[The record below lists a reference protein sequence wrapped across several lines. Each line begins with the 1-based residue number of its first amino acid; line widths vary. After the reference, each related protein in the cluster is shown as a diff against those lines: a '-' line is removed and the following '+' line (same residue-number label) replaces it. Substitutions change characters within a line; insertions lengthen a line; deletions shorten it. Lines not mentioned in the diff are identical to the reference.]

1 MNIEIH
7 LTEEVL
13 QVLQDTLVAA
23 SICRLG
29 VSDDDSEGSSTLTD
43 LVLVS
48 ITTDLEARGEVRN
61 KQRGLEDSLCL

>member
-23 SICRLG
+23 SITRLG
-29 VSDDDSEGSSTLTD
+29 ISDDDSEGASTLTD

-48 ITTDLEARGEVRN
+48 ITTDLEAIEEVRN
-61 KQRGLEDSLCL
+61 RQRGLEDSLCL